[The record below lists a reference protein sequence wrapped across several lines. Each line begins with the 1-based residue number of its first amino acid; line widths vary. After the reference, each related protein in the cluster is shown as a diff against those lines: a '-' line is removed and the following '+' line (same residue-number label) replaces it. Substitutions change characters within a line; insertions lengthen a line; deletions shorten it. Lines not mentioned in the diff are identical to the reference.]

1 MRCNEFICSIRVYY
15 EDTDAAGM
23 VYHSNYLLFME
34 RARTEWLRAYGFSQE
49 ALRHEQGIIFAIRE
63 LNIKFLLPAR
73 LDDLLDVSAKLTG
86 TGGASLQFIQTISN
100 RRQQLICTAEVNC
113 VCLDAKSL
121 KPHRLPIQLKAE
133 LNNDN

>member
-1 MRCNEFICSIRVYY
+1 MRSNEFICTIRVYY

-23 VYHSNYLLFME
+23 VYHSNYLRFME

-121 KPHRLPIQLKAE
+121 KPHRLPTQLKAE